1 MKDQFIL
8 NFPDGMPEGTAQ
20 QKRITKTKSG
30 KYVVYEKNSVKVTR
44 NRLLAELLP
53 HRPGKISEKP
63 IRLIVFF
70 AFDVKDKQKWG
81 KYKTTRPD
89 TDNCLKLLKDLMTGL
104 WYKDDSQVV
113 DERVV
118 KVYSEQ
124 ASIMIKIEELGDRP

>member
-8 NFPDGMPEGTAQ
+8 KFPDGMPEGTAQ
-20 QKRITKTKSG
+20 QKGVYVRGG
-30 KYVVYEKNSVKVTR
+30 KVRFYEKEKIKVTR

-53 HRPGKISEKP
+53 HRPGKVSEKP